1 MAPEVP
7 TINEIAYQA
16 MDRLR
21 RPDIIAEV
29 SRFSRYHVGDLVAF
43 DFNGLRRYGRITNV
57 MNVAGI
63 FSYNIDAGRTW
74 YRGVAQDQIKGLA
87 AQAAIT
93 NIR

>member
-1 MAPEVP
+1 MTIEAQ
-7 TINEIAYQA
+7 TINEIVYQA

-21 RPDIIAEV
+21 RPDVIAEV
-29 SRFSRYHVGDLVAF
+29 TRFSRYHVGDLVAF

-74 YRGVAQDQIKGLA
+74 YRDVAQDKIKGLA
-87 AQAAIT
+87 TQAAIT
-93 NIR
+93 TLR

>member
-1 MAPEVP
+1 MTTEAP
-7 TINEIAYQA
+7 TINEIVYQA

-29 SRFSRYHVGDLVAF
+29 TRFSRYHVGDLVAF

-57 MNVAGI
+57 MNVGGI

-74 YRGVAQDQIKGLA
+74 YRDVAQDQIKGLA

-93 NIR
+93 TLR